1 MTAPG
6 AFPPASLIVS
16 CQAQPESPF
25 HGPGGM
31 TLMARAAALGGAAG
45 IRANGPADIAAI
57 VAAVDLPVIGIWKT
71 GRPDG
76 VYITPTF
83 EAAAAVIA
91 AGATVVALDATDR
104 PRPDGQSVSTLITR
118 IRDELGVVVMA
129 DVDTVEAG
137 VAAAAAGADLIAS
150 TLSGYTPRTATG
162 ALGPDIDLV
171 AALASRVAQPVI
183 AEGRYAS
190 ADDVARAIA
199 AGATAVV
206 VGTAVTNPTAIT
218 RTLVRGARGERP

>member
-1 MTAPG
+1 MSAP
-6 AFPPASLIVS
+6 FPPGSLIVS

-25 HGPGGM
+25 HGPAGM

-83 EAAAAVIA
+83 EAAAAVVA
-91 AGATVVALDATDR
+91 AGASIVALDATDR
-104 PRPDGQSVSTLITR
+104 PRPDGSTAGDLIAR
-118 IRDELGVVVMA
+118 IRDELGAVVMA
-129 DVDTVEAG
+129 DVDTLEAG
-137 VAAAAAGADLIAS
+137 LAAAAAGADLIAS
-150 TLSGYTPRTATG
+150 TLAGYTPRTAS
-162 ALGPDIDLV
+162 AAPGPDLELV
-171 AALASRVAQPVI
+171 AALAARVPRAVI
-183 AEGRYAS
+183 AEGRYAT
-190 ADDVARAIA
+190 ADDVGRAIA

-206 VGTAVTNPTAIT
+206 GGTAVTNPTAIT
-218 RTLVRGARGERP
+218 RALVRGARGGRP

>member
-1 MTAPG
+1 MSAPRP
-6 AFPPASLIVS
+6 FPPASLIVS
-16 CQAQPESPF
+16 CQAQPDSPF
-25 HGPGGM
+25 HGPAGM

-57 VAAVDLPVIGIWKT
+57 TAAVDLPVIGIWKT

-83 EAAAAVIA
+83 ESAAAVVV

-104 PRPDGQSVSTLITR
+104 QRPDGVTAGTLIAR
-118 IRDELGVVVMA
+118 IREELGVLVMA
-129 DVDTVEAG
+129 DVDSLAAG
-137 VAAAAAGADLIAS
+137 VAAADAGADLIAT
-150 TLSGYTPRTATG
+150 TLSGYTPQTAT
-162 ALGPDIDLV
+162 AATGPDLDLV
-171 AALASRVAQPVI
+171 AKLAARVTRPIV
-183 AEGRYAS
+183 AEGRYATP
-190 ADDVARAIA
+190 DDVARAIA

-218 RTLVRGARGERP
+218 RALVRGVKGERP